1 MTLFSPKPKMNSS
14 MRPCASSRATRIGL
28 AGLDLLPDL
37 AGALYVP
44 DFAALLVAD
53 LHLEKASS
61 LARRGAH
68 LPPYDT
74 RATLEYLSFSLA
86 AARPR
91 RLIFLGD
98 SFHDEEAP
106 SRIDPSD
113 VAELARLT
121 RGIEVIW
128 LAGNHDPS
136 PPTALGGHHAQEIV
150 LGPITLRHIP
160 GRLAGDDIEIA
171 GHLHPSA
178 SLAQRGH
185 SLRRKCFVG
194 HERRLV
200 MPAYGSFTGS
210 LSVSAAPFQAI
221 FPEGDFHV
229 WMIGGKAIHR
239 FPFARIR

>member
-1 MTLFSPKPKMNSS
+1 MTLFSPKPKTNSS
-14 MRPCASSRATRIGL
+14 MRPCALSRAASIQLG
-28 AGLDLLPDL
+28 GVDLLPDL

-61 LARRGAH
+61 LARRGVH

-74 RATLEYLSFSLA
+74 RATLEHLSFSLA
-86 AARPR
+86 ASRPK
-91 RLIFLGD
+91 RLILLGD
-98 SFHDEEAP
+98 SFHDDEAHL
-106 SRIDPSD
+106 RIDPSD
-113 VAELARLT
+113 IAELVRLT
-121 RGIEVIW
+121 RGIDIIW

-136 PPTALGGHHAQEIV
+136 PPKTLGGHHAQEIV
-150 LGPITLRHIP
+150 LGPLTLRHIP
-160 GRLAGDDIEIA
+160 GALAGDDIEIA

-178 SLAQRGH
+178 SLEQRGR

-221 FPEGDFHV
+221 FPASDFHV

-239 FPFARIR
+239 FPAARIR

>member
-1 MTLFSPKPKMNSS
+1 
-14 MRPCASSRATRIGL
+14 MRPCALSRAASIRLG
-28 AGLDLLPDL
+28 GLDLLPDL
-37 AGALYVP
+37 AGALYIP
-44 DFAALLVAD
+44 EFDALLVAD

-61 LARRGAH
+61 LARRGVH

-74 RATLEYLSFSLA
+74 RATLEHLSFSLA
-86 AARPR
+86 ASRPK
-91 RLIFLGD
+91 RLILLGD
-98 SFHDEEAP
+98 SFHDDEAHR
-106 SRIDPSD
+106 RIDTSD
-113 VAELARLT
+113 IAELARLT
-121 RGIEVIW
+121 RGIDIIW

-136 PPTALGGHHAQEIV
+136 PPETLGGHYADEIA

-160 GRLAGDDIEIA
+160 GPLSGEEIEIA

-178 SLAQRGH
+178 SLEQRGR
-185 SLRRKCFVG
+185 SLRCKCFVG

-221 FPEGDFHV
+221 FPDGDFHV

-239 FPFARIR
+239 FPSARIR